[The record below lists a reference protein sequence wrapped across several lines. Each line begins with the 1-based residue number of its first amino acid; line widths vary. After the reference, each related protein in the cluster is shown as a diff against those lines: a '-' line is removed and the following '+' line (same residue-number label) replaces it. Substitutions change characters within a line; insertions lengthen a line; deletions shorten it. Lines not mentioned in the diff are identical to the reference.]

1 MPKRKQTKHLSNR
14 DKFLHFSGI
23 RVPKAIRALRQ
34 VKNLYNKRY
43 YEYTDGEKK
52 ELVKDLNKAFF
63 EMKASWTKSAVGE
76 KKEKKLS
83 YWEEKELR
91 GFNLK

>member
-23 RVPKAIRALRQ
+23 RVPKAIRSLRQ
-34 VKNLYNKRY
+34 VKNLSNKRY

-52 ELVKDLNKAFF
+52 ELIKDLNKAFS
-63 EMKASWTKSAVGE
+63 EMKASWTKSATGE
-76 KKEKKLS
+76 KKEKRLS
-83 YWEEKELR
+83 YWEEKKLR

>member
-23 RVPKAIRALRQ
+23 RVPKAIRSLRQ
-34 VKNLYNKRY
+34 IKNLSNKRY
-43 YEYTDGEKK
+43 YEYTDGEKR
-52 ELVKDLNKAFF
+52 ELLKDLNKAFS
-63 EMKASWTKSAVGE
+63 EMKASWTKSATGE
-76 KKEKKLS
+76 KKEKRLS
-83 YWEEKELR
+83 YWEEKKLR

>member
-14 DKFLHFSGI
+14 DKFLHFSSI
-23 RVPKAIRALRQ
+23 RVPKAIRPMRQ
-34 VKNLYNKRY
+34 VKNLSNKIY

-52 ELVKDLNKAFF
+52 ELIKDLNKAFS
-63 EMKASWTKSAVGE
+63 EMKASWTKSATGE
-76 KKEKKLS
+76 KKEKRLS
-83 YWEEKELR
+83 YWEEKKIR

>member
-14 DKFLHFSGI
+14 DKFLHFSSI
-23 RVPKAIRALRQ
+23 RVPKVIRAMRQ
-34 VKNLYNKRY
+34 VKNLSNKRY

-52 ELVKDLNKAFF
+52 ELIKDLNKAFS
-63 EMKASWTKSAVGE
+63 EMKASWTKSATGE
-76 KKEKKLS
+76 KKEKRLS
-83 YWEEKELR
+83 YWEEKKLR

>member
-1 MPKRKQTKHLSNR
+1 MPKRKQTKHLNNR
-14 DKFLHFSGI
+14 DKFLHFSGV

-34 VKNLYNKRY
+34 VKNLSNKRY

-52 ELVKDLNKAFF
+52 ELVKDLNKAFS

-83 YWEEKELR
+83 YWEEKKLR

>member
-34 VKNLYNKRY
+34 VKNLSNKRY

-63 EMKASWTKSAVGE
+63 EMKASWTKSAAGE

-83 YWEEKELR
+83 YWEEKKLR

>member
-1 MPKRKQTKHLSNR
+1 MPKRKQTKHLNNR

-23 RVPKAIRALRQ
+23 RVPKAIRSLRQ
-34 VKNLYNKRY
+34 VKNLSNKRY

-52 ELVKDLNKAFF
+52 ELIKDLNKAFS
-63 EMKASWTKSAVGE
+63 EMKASWTKSATGE
-76 KKEKKLS
+76 KKEKRLS
-83 YWEEKELR
+83 YWEKKKLR